1 MKQELIIYLDGEF
14 VKQSEAKIS
23 VFDQGVLFGDGV
35 FEGIRVY
42 SGAVFKCEEHIN
54 RLYDSAKMIRLEMP
68 MSKEELIGVVLETC
82 RKNHI
87 KDGYI
92 RLVVTRGLGDLSLL
106 SKEKH
111 KPTIFCIACG
121 ITLYPKEM
129 YSLGMPI
136 ITAVQRRNR
145 ATILEPQIKSLNYL
159 NNILAKIEAEEAGVP
174 EALMLTEEG
183 IVAECTGDNIFIVTR
198 GGVLTTPPIHVGILA
213 GITRNTV
220 MILAKEMGIEVIE
233 KEFTLFNVYAA
244 DECFLTGTAAEI
256 IPVREVDKRV
266 IGNGKAGPI
275 TKKLHKAFHEYTQNR
290 GMSIYQET
298 SNEE

>member
-1 MKQELIIYLDGEF
+1 MKELIIYLDGEF

-54 RLYDSAKMIRLEMP
+54 RLYNSAKMLRLEIP
-68 MSKEELIGVVLETC
+68 ISKEELTGVVLETC
-82 RKNHI
+82 RKNQI
-87 KDGYI
+87 KEGYV
-92 RLVVTRGLGDLSLL
+92 RLVVTRGIGDLSLL
-106 SKEKH
+106 PKER
-111 KPTIFCIACG
+111 PRSTIFCIASG
-121 ITLYPKEM
+121 IAIYPKEM
-129 YSLGMPI
+129 YSKGMPI

-159 NNILAKIEAEEAGVP
+159 NNILAKIEAEQAGVP

-198 GGVLTTPPIHVGILA
+198 GVLTTPPIHVGILA
-213 GITRNTV
+213 GITRSTV
-220 MILAKEMGIEVIE
+220 MILAKEMGIEVFE
-233 KEFTLFNVYAA
+233 KEFTLFNVYVA

-266 IGNGKAGPI
+266 IGNGKAGPM
-275 TKKLHKAFHEYTQNR
+275 TKKLLNAFHKYAQNK
-290 GMSIYQET
+290 GISIY
-298 SNEE
+298 